1 MIAGIIGEVT
11 AQTECMPFGERQTES
26 ETICKVVNL
35 GKRLVYQF
43 VSIVGQTWSHI
54 LNGEKD
60 GSVVLCDIQLD
71 MLAVRE
77 LGSIVKQL
85 ADGPHEIE
93 AIGQNP
99 NSVGQF
105 GL

>member
-1 MIAGIIGEVT
+1 MIAGIIGEVST
-11 AQTECMPFGERQTES
+11 QTECMPFAKRQTES
-26 ETICKVVNL
+26 ETIRKVVKL
-35 GKRLVYQF
+35 DKRRGYQLVNIAGH
-43 VSIVGQTWSHI
+43 SLSHI